1 MSTNIKLLIALLLGA
16 AIGALVM
23 KQTSITEIESSEQKE
38 LKDSSSTNL
47 DKKITLEIAKP
58 LLDTKPLDF
67 TTALGMV
74 RNQEVDALLNSKAL
88 YTLDGVNRL
97 AIKSWLMDK
106 DYVLR
111 LLGIEE
117 FEDMDK
123 EVHGMRCYVGFNKD
137 SKRGELGYTLV
148 CMPADSVGNVIRR
161 NNGRANPAQ
170 FPEGIEYHMPCP
182 KNCGTPNH
190 MNDLSRH

>member
-23 KQTSITEIESSEQKE
+23 KQTTATAVESSEQKE
-38 LKDSSSTNL
+38 LTDSSSTNL

-67 TTALGMV
+67 TTALSMV
-74 RNQEVDALLNSKAL
+74 RNQEVDALLNSKAV
-88 YTLDGVNRL
+88 YTLDVVNRL

-117 FEDMDK
+117 YEDMEKD
-123 EVHGMRCYVGFNKD
+123 VQSMRCYIGFNKD
-137 SKRGELGYTLV
+137 PQRGELGYTLV
-148 CMPADSVGNVIRR
+148 CMPADSEGNVIRR

-170 FPEGIEYHMPCP
+170 FPEGIEYHLPCP
-182 KNCGTPNH
+182 KNCGTANH
-190 MNDLSRH
+190 INNLSRQ